1 MREKAAM
8 MRVAI
13 KNGITDLDSIKDSY
27 NKYAEGG
34 STDKEY
40 YDGEEDIINLYNE
53 KPATVDN
60 TYVRKPEVFTPIK
73 IKDKEAEALKER
85 LLAAEEWKRQN
96 SVNPEVYDIFEN
108 PKEAAIKKAKIKSRR
123 FNSIPYIKD
132 SEVMLSTGKYNTG
145 KISTNVLDSIYA
157 SSQRTGAPIEI
168 PLGLAG
174 VESTLGIGYG
184 FKEGHPISSTE
195 LVSNWQQFGMN
206 TERVSEVN
214 KYNDIYH
221 KYLRG
226 ERLSDSEIDFVKRR
240 EEKNNNNLKNVE
252 SVKELKENPIDN
264 AVKFF
269 LKGKYNSG
277 EEGYNDKVRREGR
290 LLMTDPAIKK
300 WYNNKINKKALGG

>member
-1 MREKAAM
+1 
-8 MRVAI
+8 
-13 KNGITDLDSIKDSY
+13 
-27 NKYAEGG
+27 
-34 STDKEY
+34 
-40 YDGEEDIINLYNE
+40 
-53 KPATVDN
+53 
-60 TYVRKPEVFTPIK
+60 
-73 IKDKEAEALKER
+73 
-85 LLAAEEWKRQN
+85 
-96 SVNPEVYDIFEN
+96 
-108 PKEAAIKKAKIKSRR
+108 
-123 FNSIPYIKD
+123 
-132 SEVMLSTGKYNTG
+132 
-145 KISTNVLDSIYA
+145 
-157 SSQRTGAPIEI
+157 
-168 PLGLAG
+168 
-174 VESTLGIGYG
+174 
-184 FKEGHPISSTE
+184 
-195 LVSNWQQFGMN
+195 MN